1 MENTPEKSS
10 EPGFIYRAQS
20 KGPPK
25 NGIRSLSQLTSWPG
39 SILLITI
46 GAVLIISR
54 SIQAVF
60 HPYFWAESGAI
71 FYANAWNHGLRV
83 LLSPF
88 AGYPVL
94 LPRLASEL
102 AVQFPL
108 TVGPWIF
115 MLVSLVIQVIPLVL
129 IFSPRFANTTVS
141 PITKIVLAAIYVA
154 LPNSYE
160 VNMHMISAQWQ
171 LAVIAF
177 LILISAPPSKTSETV
192 FDIAGL
198 VLAGLTGP
206 FAALLFPVALIF
218 YLAKRNSNY
227 ALRLAIITT
236 CTLIDGSIYLITHAY
251 SRSANAPLGASLILL
266 IRLLGGQIVLG
277 TLVGMRGYA
286 KILEHSWAAPLSVA
300 AGIAY
305 LIVTIYVLF
314 RARPEVRL
322 FQLFALLVLTASL
335 ITPKIS
341 LHQQQWPLMV
351 QAGAGN
357 RYFYIPLLAF
367 MVSSIWLL
375 SLSYSQ
381 LRHRRGSKQG
391 QAKRFSHSVVFLVL
405 TIGFAVLVVEGV
417 PKDWRYPTYKT
428 PPLARYQ
435 SALASKSGSKTITI
449 PIVPTGISMV
459 LNRR

>member
-1 MENTPEKSS
+1 MENTPGRSS

-20 KGPPK
+20 KGSPK
-25 NGIRSLSQLTSWPG
+25 NRSRFLSQLTSWPG
-39 SILLITI
+39 SILLITV
-46 GAVLIISR
+46 GGVLIISR

-115 MLVSLVIQVIPLVL
+115 MLVSLIIQVVPLAL
-129 IFSPRFANTTVS
+129 IFSPRFANKTVS
-141 PITKIVLAAIYVA
+141 PITKIVLAAVYVA

-177 LILISAPPSKTSETV
+177 LILISAPPSKTSEKV

-206 FAALLFPVALIF
+206 FAVLLFPVALIF
-218 YLAKRNSNY
+218 YLTKRNSNN
-227 ALRLAIITT
+227 ALRLAIISA
-236 CTLIDGSIYLITHAY
+236 CTLTDGLIYLLTHAY
-251 SRSANAPLGASLILL
+251 SRSGNAPLGAGLILL
-266 IRLLGGQIVLG
+266 IRILGGQIVLG
-277 TLVGMRGYA
+277 TLAGMRGYA
-286 KILEHSWAAPLSVA
+286 EILQHSWADPLSIA

-314 RARPEVRL
+314 RARLEVRL

-341 LHQQQWPLMV
+341 LHQPQWPLMV

-357 RYFYIPLLAF
+357 RYFYLPLLAF
-367 MVSSIWLL
+367 MVSSICLL
-375 SLSYSQ
+375 SHSYSQ
-381 LRHRRGSKQG
+381 LKRRRGSKQD
-391 QAKRFSHSVVFLVL
+391 QNKRFGYSVVFLVL
-405 TIGFAVLVVEGV
+405 TAGFAVLVVVGV
-417 PKDWRYPTYKT
+417 PKDWRYPTYKIS
-428 PPLARYQ
+428 PLARYQ
-435 SALASKSGSKTITI
+435 SALTSKSDRKTITI
-449 PIVPTGISMV
+449 PIVPAGISMV